1 MFSKLTNIF
10 YGSKKTDY
18 TKNSPKLL
26 SFSINY
32 EKVFHPTIPLTFQT
46 QLAVGTTKGF
56 RIYDINND
64 YDVISIREGEN
75 FDF

>member
-1 MFSKLTNIF
+1 M
-10 YGSKKTDY
+10 KKFFTQQ
-18 TKNSPKLL
+18 
-26 SFSINY
+26 
-32 EKVFHPTIPLTFQT
+32 IPLIFQT